1 MRGQRRFIVGMLA
14 PAFVVLALFYVY
26 PTVQNLALSFT
37 DLSLLGL
44 KRGGNSVGLDN
55 YREFLT
61 SRDFGQLLF
70 NTVVWLTALSVG
82 LRLLFG
88 LGIALL
94 LNSPLLRRWRLATI
108 AKVAVLVPWA
118 TPPIVAVVIWRW
130 MLEPQ
135 NGVVN
140 AALRKLGIVDNPV
153 AFFADLRTVWP
164 SIVTVIVWNT
174 VPLVALS
181 LLASLQSIPD
191 ELNEAAALDGASRWQ
206 QFRYVTLPFLMP
218 TIVVLTLMSVFWT
231 FNNFVYVWLAT
242 GAGPGTFTNVLA
254 TEIYIKAFVRL
265 PDRVQLGGRHRHG
278 DRHGSVRHPVLP
290 FRGTA
295 RAQGHPVTTASL
307 RMDARRAQSSAAG
320 RVHLASP

>member
-1 MRGQRRFIVGMLA
+1 MRGQRWFIVGMLA
-14 PAFVVLALFYVY
+14 PAFVILALFYVY
-26 PTVQNLALSFT
+26 PTAQNLAISFT

-44 KRGGNSVGLDN
+44 KRGGHPVGLDN
-55 YREFLT
+55 YREFVE
-61 SRDFGQLLF
+61 SPDFGRLLF
-70 NTVVWLTALSVG
+70 NTVVWLTALSVA
-82 LRLLFG
+82 LRLLLG

-94 LNSPLLRRWRLATI
+94 LNSPLLRRWRLASI
-108 AKVAVLVPWA
+108 AKIAVVVPWA

-140 AALRKLGIVDNPV
+140 AALRNLGIVDNPV

-206 QFRYVTLPFLMP
+206 QFRYITLPFLMP

-254 TEIYIKAFVRL
+254 TEIYIKAFV
-265 PDRVQLGGRHRHG
+265 D
-278 DRHGSVRHPVLP
+278 
-290 FRGTA
+290 FRIGY
-295 RAQGHPVTTASL
+295 
-307 RMDARRAQSSAAG
+307 SSAVGIVMAIVMAAFAILYY
-320 RVHLASP
+320 RFVAPRELKDSL

>member
-1 MRGQRRFIVGMLA
+1 VRGERLFVVGMLA
-14 PAFVVLALFYVY
+14 PAFAILALFYAY
-26 PTVQNLALSFT
+26 PTLQNLATSFT

-44 KRGGNSVGLDN
+44 RRGGNWVGLDN

-61 SRDFGQLLF
+61 GPEFRHVLF
-70 NTVVWLTALSVG
+70 NTVIWLTALSVA
-82 LRLLFG
+82 LRLAFG

-94 LNSPLLRRWRLATI
+94 LDAPLLRRIRLATL

-130 MLEPQ
+130 MLDPQ
-135 NGVVN
+135 SGIVN
-140 AALRKLGIVDNPV
+140 VLLVKLGLVHDPV

-164 SIVTVIVWNT
+164 SVVTVIVWNT
-174 VPLVALS
+174 VPLVAVS

-206 QFRYVTLPFLMP
+206 QFRFITLPFLMP

-254 TEIYIKAFVRL
+254 TEIYIKAFVDFRL
-265 PDRVQLGGRHRHG
+265 GY
-278 DRHGSVRHPVLP
+278 
-290 FRGTA
+290 
-295 RAQGHPVTTASL
+295 
-307 RMDARRAQSSAAG
+307 SAAVG
-320 RVHLASP
+320 IVMAVVMAVFGLAYYRFVAPRELKDAL

>member
-1 MRGQRRFIVGMLA
+1 MRGERLFIAGMLA
-14 PAFVVLALFYVY
+14 PAFIVLALFYAY
-26 PTVQNLALSFT
+26 PTIQNLLVSFT

-44 KRGGNSVGLDN
+44 KRGGNWVGLDN

-61 SRDFGQLLF
+61 GPEFRHVLF
-70 NTVVWLTALSVG
+70 NTVVWLTALSVA
-82 LRLLFG
+82 LRLLMG

-94 LNSPLLRRWRLATI
+94 LDSRLLRRWRLSTI
-108 AKVAVLVPWA
+108 AKVAVLMPWA
-118 TPPIVAVVIWRW
+118 TPPIVAVVVWRW

-140 AALRKLGIVDNPV
+140 AVLRNLHLVDDPV

-164 SIVTVIVWNT
+164 SVVMVIVWNT
-174 VPLVALS
+174 VPLIAVS

-191 ELNEAAALDGASRWQ
+191 ELNEAAALDGASRLQ
-206 QFRYVTLPFLMP
+206 QFRYITLPFLMP

-254 TEIYIKAFVRL
+254 TEIYIKAFVDFRL
-265 PDRVQLGGRHRHG
+265 GY
-278 DRHGSVRHPVLP
+278 
-290 FRGTA
+290 
-295 RAQGHPVTTASL
+295 
-307 RMDARRAQSSAAG
+307 SSAVGIVMALVMAG
-320 RVHLASP
+320 FGVAYYRLVAPRELKEGM